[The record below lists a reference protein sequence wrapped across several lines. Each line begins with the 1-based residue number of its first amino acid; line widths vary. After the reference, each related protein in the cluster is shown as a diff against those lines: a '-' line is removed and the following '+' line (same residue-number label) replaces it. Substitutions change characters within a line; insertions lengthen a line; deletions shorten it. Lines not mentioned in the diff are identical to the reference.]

1 MRLGVTISYVRRCKQ
16 PELVRI
22 QARLEWAR
30 ALPIPC
36 NCTDLSVVYPEFDTP
51 KTAVKLFHFKHGY
64 ATYSHIRA
72 EGSLGISLEMSGN
85 YTVNN
90 CRKKLMLVMAC
101 KSQFCNAHTTFRS
114 MQSRVWWWQAGGMQ
128 EEKQKVHQTN
138 DSPQFQKQST
148 LPALMTNGYR
158 LGFNPSTMSIHQYT
172 SGPFT
177 AHPLNKL
184 GNGKCISRVRR
195 ILPDAVPHAI
205 TYPEWQR
212 WMNARISTSVV
223 SVFLQSSPTTT
234 VKRFETNWPAE
245 CFRAVT
251 EARILDTPLF
261 TCYSIPSV
269 HCTLFSSIKELLL
282 PFKGG
287 AQDANKFSGYTE
299 QRSWVGNW
307 DGCNDIAHVLYEPCC
322 ATLITKRGSSLSARF
337 CITCSAIMHS

>member
-1 MRLGVTISYVRRCKQ
+1 
-16 PELVRI
+16 
-22 QARLEWAR
+22 
-30 ALPIPC
+30 
-36 NCTDLSVVYPEFDTP
+36 
-51 KTAVKLFHFKHGY
+51 
-64 ATYSHIRA
+64 
-72 EGSLGISLEMSGN
+72 
-85 YTVNN
+85 
-90 CRKKLMLVMAC
+90 
-101 KSQFCNAHTTFRS
+101 
-114 MQSRVWWWQAGGMQ
+114 MQ

-212 WMNARISTSVV
+212 
-223 SVFLQSSPTTT
+223 
-234 VKRFETNWPAE
+234 
-245 CFRAVT
+245 AVT

-299 QRSWVGNW
+299 QRSWVGN
-307 DGCNDIAHVLYEPCC
+307 
-322 ATLITKRGSSLSARF
+322 
-337 CITCSAIMHS
+337 